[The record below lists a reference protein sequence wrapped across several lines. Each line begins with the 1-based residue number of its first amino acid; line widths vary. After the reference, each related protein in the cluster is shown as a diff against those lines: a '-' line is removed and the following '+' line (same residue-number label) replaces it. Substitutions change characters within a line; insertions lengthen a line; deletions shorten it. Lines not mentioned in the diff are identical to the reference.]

1 MSAMITP
8 RVSDIVGITSKIAPT
23 HFAESWDN
31 VGLQVGDPLFQVSR
45 IMVALDP
52 GRPAVEAA
60 VEAGCH
66 LLITH
71 HPFIFTPLKK
81 ISTADETGRLAI
93 LALKNDL
100 SIISLHTNFDIA
112 PGGVNDLLAE
122 RLGVQGA
129 QPLRVTG
136 GDEFVKMALF
146 APQGCEE
153 KLLDALSPYMAPIGN
168 YRGCSFQ
175 GEGVGRFTPLAGAQP
190 FVGEVGSSHAE
201 PESRLEF
208 LLPKERIAAAV
219 AALKKAHPYEEPAYD
234 LYPVLNRGAARGLG
248 RIGHLQEAVSC
259 GDFAIFVK
267 KRLSATGVRLVG
279 DPARQVKKVALCGG
293 SGASLLHEAERKGA
307 DLLVTAD
314 VKYHEARE
322 AEALGIAVID
332 AGHFS
337 TEYPM
342 VQGLA
347 AQLKVALQAKKFEAE
362 VFEYQGEREPFSF
375 W

>member
-1 MSAMITP
+1 MITP
-8 RVSDIVGITSKIAPT
+8 RVSDISGITGKIAPS
-23 HFAESWDN
+23 HLAESWDN
-31 VGLQVGDPLFQVSR
+31 VGLQLGDPSNQVSR

-60 VEAGCH
+60 VEAGCQ

-112 PGGVNDLLAE
+112 QGGVNDLLAG
-122 RLGVQGA
+122 LIGVQEA

-136 GDEFVKMALF
+136 GEEYVKLVFF
-146 APQGCEE
+146 APHGCEE
-153 KLLDALSPYMAPIGN
+153 QLLGALSPFMPNIGN
-168 YRGCSFQ
+168 YRDCSYQ
-175 GEGVGRFTPLAGAQP
+175 GEGTGRFTALAGARP
-190 FVGEVGSSHAE
+190 FVGEVGKSHAE
-201 PESRLEF
+201 PESRLE
-208 LLPKERIAAAV
+208 LLLVKERVAQAV
-219 AALKKAHPYEEPAYD
+219 AALKGAHPYEEPAYD
-234 LYPVLNRGAARGLG
+234 LYPVLNRGESYGLG
-248 RIGHLQEAVSC
+248 RIGKLAEPMSA
-259 GDFAIFVK
+259 GDYALRVK
-267 KRLSATGVRLVG
+267 ETLAAAGVRLVG

-293 SGASLLHEAERKGA
+293 SGVSLMHEAQRKGA
-307 DLLVTAD
+307 DILVTAD

-322 AEALGIAVID
+322 AEALGLALLD

-337 TEYPM
+337 TEFPM
-342 VQGLA
+342 VHGLA
-347 AQLKVALQAKKFEAE
+347 GQLKAALQAKRFETE
-362 VFEYQGEREPFSF
+362 VLEYQGEREPFSF

>member
-1 MSAMITP
+1 MITP
-8 RVSDIVGITSKIAPT
+8 RVSDISGITGKIAPT
-23 HFAESWDN
+23 HLAESWDN
-31 VGLQVGDPLFQVSR
+31 VGLQLGDPSSQVSR

-60 VEAGCH
+60 VEIGCQ

-112 PGGVNDLLAE
+112 PGGVNDLLAGL
-122 RLGVQGA
+122 LGIQGA
-129 QPLRVTG
+129 QPLRITG
-136 GDEFVKMALF
+136 GDEYVKMVLF
-146 APQGCEE
+146 APSGCEE
-153 KLLDALSPYMAPIGN
+153 KLLGALSPFMPHIGN
-168 YRGCSFQ
+168 YRDCSYQ
-175 GEGVGRFTPLAGAQP
+175 GEGTGRFTPLPGARP
-190 FVGEVGSSHAE
+190 FVGEVGASHAE
-201 PESRLEF
+201 PESRLEI
-208 LLPKERIAAAV
+208 LLVKERIAAAV
-219 AALKKAHPYEEPAYD
+219 AALKGAHPYEEPAYD
-234 LYPVLNRGAARGLG
+234 LYPVLNRGEAYGLG
-248 RIGHLQEAVSC
+248 RIGKLAEPVTAGAYALQ
-259 GDFAIFVK
+259 VK
-267 KRLSATGVRLVG
+267 ERLAATGVRLVG

-293 SGASLLHEAERKGA
+293 SGASLIHEAQRKGA

-322 AEALGIAVID
+322 AEALGLALLD

-347 AQLKVALQAKKFEAE
+347 GQLRAALQAKRFEAE
-362 VFEYQGEREPFSF
+362 VLEYQGEREPFSF